1 MIEVNESCGKHAYA
15 AVISVVLN
23 HRWYMPDRSC
33 GESILD
39 VQKCFI
45 VSDALHSVCEVHGDG
60 QRIVGDCM
68 WTGVCN
74 VVSHE
79 KCPVRF
85 RDVIRKEEEFA
96 IKTRAVL
103 EFQRASVVS
112 GEGCII
118 IWLLDKREKGWREK
132 VA

>member
-15 AVISVVLN
+15 AVKSVVLS
-23 HRWYMPDRSC
+23 HRWDMPDRIC
-33 GESILD
+33 GESILYA
-39 VQKCFI
+39 QQFFI
-45 VSDALHSVCEVHGDG
+45 MSDALHSCCEVHGYG

-85 RDVIRKEEEFA
+85 RDVIREEKEFA

-103 EFQRASVVS
+103 EFQRSSVVS
-112 GEGCII
+112 VEGCITV
-118 IWLLDKREKGWREK
+118 WLLD
-132 VA
+132 